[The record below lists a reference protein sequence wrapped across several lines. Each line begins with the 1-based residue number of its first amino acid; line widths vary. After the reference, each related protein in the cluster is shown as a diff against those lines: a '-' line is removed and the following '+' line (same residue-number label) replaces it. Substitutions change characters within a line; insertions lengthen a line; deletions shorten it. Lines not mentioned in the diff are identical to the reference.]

1 VLYKVMKE
9 RGLHEGCIEQMDRLF
24 RERLYTG
31 KPVPVDEKRRIRVDD
46 WEMKPEVQAEI
57 KRLWATVE
65 TPTVNEHAD
74 VAGYRS
80 DFLRLFGFGISGVDY
95 AADVP
100 DNLI

>member
-1 VLYKVMKE
+1 
-9 RGLHEGCIEQMDRLF
+9 
-24 RERLYTG
+24 
-31 KPVPVDEKRRIRVDD
+31 
-46 WEMKPEVQAEI
+46 MKPEVQAEI